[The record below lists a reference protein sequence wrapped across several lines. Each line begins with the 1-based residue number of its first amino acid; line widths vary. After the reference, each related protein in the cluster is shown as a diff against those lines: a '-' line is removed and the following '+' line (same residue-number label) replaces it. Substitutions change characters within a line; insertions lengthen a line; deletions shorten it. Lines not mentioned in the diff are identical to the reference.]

1 MACQFTNGCWI
12 DEPTSGLDSQTAWS
26 ICRLLRKMVDHG
38 QTVLCTIHQ
47 PSAELFQ
54 MFDSLLLLGAG
65 GSQLY
70 FGPIGSDALDLIQ
83 YFEAQ
88 GAPRCPSGANPA
100 EWVIDVTR
108 DPKKLEEGKQSWSS
122 KWDNSEKKQ
131 EVLRHLASL
140 EGDTDHN
147 PAPRGKGDKYAAS
160 TFQQLVIV
168 TERIFQDYWR
178 DPKYLYSK
186 IALCFGIVS
195 KSSCATF
202 HVHHFEPLIAQTL
215 S

>member
-1 MACQFTNGCWI
+1 MDAARL

-26 ICRLLRKMVDHG
+26 ICRLLRKLVDHG

-54 MFDSLLLLGAG
+54 MFDSLLLLGAEG
-65 GSQLY
+65 RQLY
-70 FGPIGSDALDLIQ
+70 FGPIGSDASDLIR
-83 YFEAQ
+83 YFESQ
-88 GAPRCPSGANPA
+88 GAPKCTNGANPA

-108 DPKKLEEGKQSWSS
+108 DSRQLEEGIPTWSS
-122 KWDNSEKKQ
+122 KWDNSERKQ
-131 EVLRHLASL
+131 EVLRHLTTM
-140 EGDTDHN
+140 EGDMEQSS
-147 PAPRGKGDKYAAS
+147 APKGKRDKYAAS
-160 TFQQLVIV
+160 TFQQLLIV

-195 KSSCATF
+195 KSLLE
-202 HVHHFEPLIAQTL
+202 HHSIFITSNLPY
-215 S
+215 